1 LRVSGPARGPVYGLL
16 AALSFGIGAPL
27 AKLLGARTAPLML
40 AALLYGGAALAL
52 GLCGGALRRPG
63 AAREAPLVKGDLPA
77 LLVITVLGGML
88 GPFLMLLGLA
98 RVSATAGALL
108 LNFEGPLT
116 ALIAVL
122 AFGEHLGRR
131 ALVATVLVA
140 GGAVLLAG
148 GHGVGGASVGG
159 ALALVGACA
168 AWAIDNNFTQRVAL
182 RDPVAVVRVKTLG
195 AAVGNFALALAHG
208 DHLPATPVV
217 AAALGLGAVSYGIS
231 VLLDAYALRLLG
243 AAREAAY
250 FATAPFIGAVAGAAL
265 FRERF
270 GVIEVGAGLL
280 MVAGV
285 VVLLRE
291 KHLHTHEAIAHTHA
305 HVHDAHH
312 QHPHD
317 GGETSS
323 EPHSHFHQH
332 EPTVH
337 AHPHDSD
344 EHHRHRH

>member
-1 LRVSGPARGPVYGLL
+1 
-16 AALSFGIGAPL
+16 
-27 AKLLGARTAPLML
+27 
-40 AALLYGGAALAL
+40 LLYGGAAVAL
-52 GLCGGALRRPG
+52 GLCGGVLRQPG
-63 AAREAPLVKGDLPA
+63 AAREAPLEKGDLPA

-88 GPFLMLLGLA
+88 GPFLMLIGLQ

-131 ALVATVLVA
+131 ALVATLLVA

-168 AWAIDNNFTQRVAL
+168 AWAIDNNFTQRVAR

-208 DHLPATPVV
+208 DHFPAASVV

-265 FRERF
+265 FREPF
-270 GVIEVGAGLL
+270 GAVELGAGLL

-285 VVLLRE
+285 AVLLRE

-312 QHPHD
+312 HHPHD
-317 GGETSS
+317 GPTT

-332 EPTVH
+332 EPTTH

-344 EHHRHRH
+344 EHHRH

>member
-1 LRVSGPARGPVYGLL
+1 VRGPVYGLM
-16 AALSFGIGAPL
+16 AALTFGLGAPL
-27 AKLLGARTAPLML
+27 AKLLGREAAPLML

-52 GLCGGALRRPG
+52 GLFGGALRRSG
-63 AAREAPLVKGDLPA
+63 AGREAPLEKGDLPA
-77 LLVITVLGGML
+77 LLAIIALGGMV
-88 GPFLMLLGLA
+88 GPFLMLFGLQ

-116 ALIAVL
+116 AVIAVL

-131 ALVATVLVA
+131 ALVATVLVGA
-140 GGAVLLAG
+140 GAVLLAAG
-148 GHGVGGASVGG
+148 RGLGGASLGG

-168 AWAIDNNFTQRVAL
+168 AWAIDNNLTQRVAL

-195 AAVGNFALALAHG
+195 AAAGNLALALGHG
-208 DHLPATPVV
+208 DRFPHAPVLV
-217 AAALGLGAVSYGIS
+217 AALGLGAVSYGVS

-250 FATAPFIGAVAGAAL
+250 FATAPFIGAVVGAAL
-265 FRERF
+265 FREPF
-270 GVIEVGAGLL
+270 AAVELGAGLL

-291 KHLHTHEAIAHTHA
+291 RHGHLHTHEAVAHTHA

-312 QHPHD
+312 GHRHD
-317 GGETSS
+317 GAGEGSTT
-323 EPHSHFHQH
+323 EPHTHFHQH
-332 EPTVH
+332 DPVTH
-337 AHPHDSD
+337 AHPHTSD
-344 EHHRHRH
+344 THHRHRH

>member
-1 LRVSGPARGPVYGLL
+1 
-16 AALSFGIGAPL
+16 
-27 AKLLGARTAPLML
+27 ML

-52 GLCGGALRRPG
+52 GLCGGALRQPG
-63 AAREAPLVKGDLPA
+63 AAREAPLEKRDLPA

-88 GPFLMLLGLA
+88 GPFLMLIGLQ

-131 ALVATVLVA
+131 ALTATVLVA

-148 GHGVGGASVGG
+148 GHGVGGASAGG

-168 AWAIDNNFTQRVAL
+168 AWAVDNNFTQRLAL

-195 AAVGNFALALAHG
+195 AAVGNLALALAHG
-208 DHLPATPVV
+208 DHVPAAPVV

-265 FRERF
+265 FREPF
-270 GVIEVGAGLL
+270 GAVEIGAGLL

-291 KHLHTHEAIAHTHA
+291 KHLHIHTHESIAHTHA

-312 QHPHD
+312 HHPHD
-317 GGETSS
+317 EGQTST
-323 EPHSHFHQH
+323 EPHTHSHQH
-332 EPTVH
+332 DPITH
-337 AHPHDSD
+337 SHSHDSD
-344 EHHRHRH
+344 AHHRHRH